1 MPSFY
6 PCLCSLGPRHLQ
18 KEVRSSHKL
27 KAKGCHHRHHPPP
40 FLPIITIP
48 GTHSGSTV
56 CQTLC
61 ATGVRAKPLQ
71 SCLALCN
78 PMGWN
83 PLGSSVCGILQIRIL
98 EWVAM
103 PASRGSAQQP
113 GSPALAD
120 GFFTTSATWK
130 ALRSICIAPYPPDSP
145 LKKS

>member
-27 KAKGCHHRHHPPP
+27 KAKGCHHHHHPPP
-40 FLPIITIP
+40 FLPIIAIP

-78 PMGWN
+78 PMGWK
-83 PLGSSVCGILQIRIL
+83 PLGFSVCGILQIRIL
-98 EWVAM
+98 EWAAV
-103 PASRGSAQQP
+103 PASRGSSQP
-113 GSPALAD
+113 RVRTWVSCTGRWVLYHQRHLESP
-120 GFFTTSATWK
+120 GFNRHCSLPT
-130 ALRSICIAPYPPDSP
+130 
-145 LKKS
+145 